1 VDAVL
6 ATWADLDG
14 VAVVADTLSQ
24 ARALLQ
30 RARDMGRGGPY
41 DDATRAEIDAFLAG
55 LPAAPRA
62 TEEDVKRWIAWRGSV
77 SDLATDIRKVLSSE
91 QTYRLFCNLGE
102 GKDAPRAWTEEQIRE
117 AWEKHR
123 PAPLERCVDAM
134 LRMLRGEP

>member
-1 VDAVL
+1 
-6 ATWADLDG
+6 

-77 SDLATDIRKVLSSE
+77 SDLATDIRKALSSE

-102 GKDAPRAWTEEQIRE
+102 GKDAPRTWTEEQIRE
-117 AWEKHR
+117 AYHTCAPKPREKM
-123 PAPLERCVDAM
+123 VDAI
-134 LRMLRGEP
+134 LRVLRGEP